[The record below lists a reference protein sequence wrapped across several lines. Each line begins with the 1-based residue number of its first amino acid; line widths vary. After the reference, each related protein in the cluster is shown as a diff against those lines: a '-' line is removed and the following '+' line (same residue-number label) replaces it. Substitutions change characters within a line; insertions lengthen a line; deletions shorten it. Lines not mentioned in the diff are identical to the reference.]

1 MKYKIYTD
9 GACSGNPGPGG
20 WAARVKFADG
30 RIHELGGPN
39 SQTTNN
45 RMELQAAIEALK
57 FLGPHEDITMVTDS
71 EYMIKGITMW
81 IHGWKKRG
89 WITAAKKPVLNQD
102 LWEELD
108 ELNNKDIKWEYT
120 RGHAGNED
128 NERCDQ
134 IAQSFSKGEQPKLI
148 ST

>member
-1 MKYKIYTD
+1 
-9 GACSGNPGPGG
+9 
-20 WAARVKFADG
+20 
-30 RIHELGGPN
+30 
-39 SQTTNN
+39 
-45 RMELQAAIEALK
+45 MELQAAIEALK

-120 RGHAGNED
+120 RGHAGNKD